1 MRAAG
6 YVRVSTADQA
16 TNGLSLQAQRDLL
29 TRYARDH
36 GHELVRIYADEGISA
51 SKSLE
56 KREELLRMV
65 RDAEAGKFDVILFK
79 DITRW
84 SRNAAQYYKVQE
96 RLDKAKVG
104 WIAVEQPYLETV
116 TPTGKF
122 QVSIMLGTSQ
132 LEADQTAQRVKSVQN
147 AEVAR
152 GFFPFPA
159 HCAPFGFTTEKRGGH
174 NHLVVNPDE
183 IEIIRDIFE
192 TFLATGNLTR
202 TAEML
207 YAKYGINK
215 IPSNLAR
222 TIKNTLYIGKF
233 RGVQYIDP
241 VIPVEMFENAQKV
254 GKHHTNVSKW
264 DYIFS
269 GMCYCGICGD
279 KMHWNAPSGYKMCRC
294 LNHFNTITEKEM
306 ERKVI
311 EQVEPELNKYRIEIA
326 KKPPKGRSQKR
337 LDEKLKRLTEVYV
350 DGLIS
355 REDFERRKK
364 DMESL
369 AREVEEQTA
378 PELPI
383 NWKQIYMELTPAQKN
398 VLWKT
403 TVDRFVIKDKS
414 VTIAFETAQ
423 VLAERMA
430 IIEDIASDEA

>member
-159 HCAPFGFTTEKRGGH
+159 HCAPFGFTTEKRDGH

-183 IEIIRDIFE
+183 IEIVRDIFE

-222 TIKNTLYIGKF
+222 TIKNTLY
-233 RGVQYIDP
+233 R
-241 VIPVEMFENAQKV
+241 
-254 GKHHTNVSKW
+254 
-264 DYIFS
+264 
-269 GMCYCGICGD
+269 
-279 KMHWNAPSGYKMCRC
+279 
-294 LNHFNTITEKEM
+294 
-306 ERKVI
+306 
-311 EQVEPELNKYRIEIA
+311 
-326 KKPPKGRSQKR
+326 
-337 LDEKLKRLTEVYV
+337 
-350 DGLIS
+350 
-355 REDFERRKK
+355 
-364 DMESL
+364 
-369 AREVEEQTA
+369 
-378 PELPI
+378 
-383 NWKQIYMELTPAQKN
+383 
-398 VLWKT
+398 
-403 TVDRFVIKDKS
+403 
-414 VTIAFETAQ
+414 
-423 VLAERMA
+423 
-430 IIEDIASDEA
+430 